1 MGYLFISNDPLDM
14 AGSLTANVM
23 MKLVALVYVAFDL
36 VEELGFETEAD
47 TMRQKMAGR
56 AYQTQTI
63 IAGIVIGAALL
74 VGFFVIAS
82 LNNALPNISN
92 DTLSADKNS
101 TLDRISQGML
111 LGGVVIIVLFAAVI
125 LRVLRSL

>member
-1 MGYLFISNDPLDM
+1 M
-14 AGSLTANVM
+14 AGSYTA
-23 MKLVALVYVAFDL
+23 KAIALVFAALAF
-36 VEELGFETEAD
+36 VEKLGFDDEARW
-47 TMRQKMAGR
+47 MERRMAGQ

-82 LNNALPNISN
+82 LNNALPAIDNT
-92 DTLSADKNS
+92 TLSQDKNS